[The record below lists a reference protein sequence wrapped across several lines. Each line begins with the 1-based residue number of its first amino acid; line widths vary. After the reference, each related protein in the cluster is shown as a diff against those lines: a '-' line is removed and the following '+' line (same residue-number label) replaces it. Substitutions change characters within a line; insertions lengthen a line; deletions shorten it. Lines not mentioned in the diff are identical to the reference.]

1 VQLRTRINSQS
12 IRFSILVLVGV
23 VTNISIA
30 FGLYYIGFSESI
42 SFAIA
47 LAVAYVVNF
56 SGCRWFVFISTQV
69 PLGTQ
74 FFQYAITNGSF
85 RVLEYVSL
93 LLLSAFEIGTYHTR
107 VLSVLATSF
116 VFKYFV
122 YRKYVF
128 HNRK

>member
-1 VQLRTRINSQS
+1 MQLRTRINSQS
-12 IRFSILVLVGV
+12 VRFSILVLVSL

-30 FGLYYIGFSESI
+30 FGLYYLGFSESV

-47 LAVAYVVNF
+47 LAVAYLLNF

-74 FFQYAITNGSF
+74 FLQYAITNGSF
-85 RVLEYVSL
+85 RILEYVSL
-93 LLLSAFEIGTYHTR
+93 LLLSALEIGSYHTR
-107 VLSVLATSF
+107 VISVLATSF
-116 VFKYFV
+116 VIKYFV